1 MHSGTVE
8 KAGSPRKRVLSR
20 GMSEEESLR
29 HIMKEAEETNKRL
42 SRSDSRYG
50 SLKRGETRESQSE
63 DEHAEQP
70 EMMELQA
77 NYEDSLQEL
86 QALELR
92 QEVLLFQVD
101 CLQDALQGAEEMLA
115 ETQREAHEVTMELE
129 RERERRKKLED
140 TVALL
145 TQEVERLTEEKNSV
159 PPDPAKSTAQE
170 EKDAVGAAEEDGD
183 ALKELPVS
191 SDGVLQ
197 SSDSAG
203 GPAGSSGLPLQEQK
217 IMGLL
222 ASFFK
227 NRKLDPSSL
236 KQAGP
241 NWFQGSS
248 EGTSVDQERKEAGR
262 ESDADH
268 GSVLEGEGSQKAP
281 DGEDNDESSG
291 YEDAPS
297 EFSPASTPDRHLE
310 AGLLENEGVNEEGEL
325 RNSSD
330 PRIPKDPSE
339 SCVLS

>member
-29 HIMKEAEETNKRL
+29 HIIKEAEETNKRL

-63 DEHAEQP
+63 DDHAEHP

-77 NYEDSLQEL
+77 SYEDSLQEL

-115 ETQREAHEVTMELE
+115 ETQREAHEATMELE

-145 TQEVERLTEEKNSV
+145 TQEVERLKEEKNSV
-159 PPDPAKSTAQE
+159 PPDPVKSTALE
-170 EKDAVGAAEEDGD
+170 EKEAVGAAELDGN
-183 ALKELPVS
+183 AIKELPVS

-197 SSDSAG
+197 SSGSAG

-227 NRKLDPSSL
+227 NKRLDPSYL
-236 KQAGP
+236 KQAGQG
-241 NWFQGSS
+241 WLQGSS
-248 EGTSVDQERKEAGR
+248 EGTSVDQEKKEAG
-262 ESDADH
+262 SD
-268 GSVLEGEGSQKAP
+268 GSVQEGEGSQKAP

-297 EFSPASTPDRHLE
+297 EFSPASTPDGPLE
-310 AGLLENEGVNEEGEL
+310 AGLLEDEGVNEEGEL

-330 PRIPKDPSE
+330 PGNPKDPSE

>member
-8 KAGSPRKRVLSR
+8 RAGSPRKRVLSR

-29 HIMKEAEETNKRL
+29 HIIKEAEETNKRL

-50 SLKRGETRESQSE
+50 SLKRGETRESQ
-63 DEHAEQP
+63 
-70 EMMELQA
+70 MELQA
-77 NYEDSLQEL
+77 NYEDCLQEL

-115 ETQREAHEVTMELE
+115 ETQREAHEATMELE

-145 TQEVERLTEEKNSV
+145 TQEVERLKEEKNSA
-159 PPDPAKSTAQE
+159 PPEPVKSTAQE
-170 EKDAVGAAEEDGD
+170 EKEAVGAVEQDGS
-183 ALKELPVS
+183 AIKELPVS

-197 SSDSAG
+197 SSGSAG

-222 ASFFK
+222 ASLFK
-227 NRKLDPSSL
+227 NRRLDPSSL

-241 NWFQGSS
+241 SWFQGSS
-248 EGTSVDQERKEAGR
+248 EGTSVDQEKKEAG
-262 ESDADH
+262 SDVDR
-268 GSVLEGEGSQKAP
+268 GSVLEGEGSQKAT

-297 EFSPASTPDRHLE
+297 EFSPASTPGGPLE
-310 AGLLENEGVNEEGEL
+310 AGLLEDEGVNEEGEP

-330 PRIPKDPSE
+330 PRSPKDPSE
-339 SCVLS
+339 SCILS

>member
-1 MHSGTVE
+1 MHSETVE

-29 HIMKEAEETNKRL
+29 HIIKEAEETNKRL

-63 DEHAEQP
+63 DDHAEHP

-77 NYEDSLQEL
+77 NYEDCLQEL

-115 ETQREAHEVTMELE
+115 ETQREAHEAAMELE

-145 TQEVERLTEEKNSV
+145 TQEVERLKEEKNSV
-159 PPDPAKSTAQE
+159 PPDPVKSTAQE
-170 EKDAVGAAEEDGD
+170 EKEAVGAAEQDENSI
-183 ALKELPVS
+183 KELPVS
-191 SDGVLQ
+191 LDGVLQ
-197 SSDSAG
+197 SSGSAG

-227 NRKLDPSSL
+227 NRRLDPSSL

-241 NWFQGSS
+241 SWLQGSS
-248 EGTSVDQERKEAGR
+248 EGTSVDLEKKEVG
-262 ESDADH
+262 SD
-268 GSVLEGEGSQKAP
+268 GLVLEGEGSQKAP

-297 EFSPASTPDRHLE
+297 EFSPASTPEGPLE
-310 AGLLENEGVNEEGEL
+310 AGLLEDEGVNEEGEL

-330 PRIPKDPSE
+330 PRSPKDPSE